1 MKNINTSTTVI
12 TPLTDE
18 DLRTD
23 IDEGVTLEQLR
34 QLVSLIDSSDIAEL
48 EVRHGKTKTRIV
60 LRKAAPAVVEYATPL
75 ASSASTEPVV
85 ESVTEQQPHVVT
97 SPFVGFFQSW
107 SKSKDQPLVKVG
119 DAVKEG
125 QHVAVIISIG
135 VPNEVEAAVAG
146 HVVELLVQD
155 GEPVQYGQPLM
166 TIMP

>member
-1 MKNINTSTTVI
+1 MKNINAPTTVI

-23 IDEGVTLEQLR
+23 SEEGVTLEQLQ

-60 LRKAAPAVVEYATPL
+60 LRKAAPAVGYAAPL
-75 ASSASTEPVV
+75 APPAVAEPAPEPVA
-85 ESVTEQQPHVVT
+85 EQQPYVVT
-97 SPFVGFFQSW
+97 SQFVGFFQSW
-107 SKSKDQPLVKVG
+107 SKSKGQPLVKVG

-125 QHVAVIISIG
+125 QHVAVVLSIG

-146 HVVELLVQD
+146 RVVELLVQD

-166 TIMP
+166 TIVS